1 MEKVRLFE
9 EFPEVS
15 TKDWLE
21 KIEADLKGADFN
33 KKLVWHSAEGFDVM
47 PFYRREDLEKLKHID
62 SLPGEFPFVRGN
74 HPDGNKWLVRQNIV
88 VTDFA
93 EANKKALDILMKGVE
108 SLGFIIADP
117 ESVSED
123 NFKQLLKDI
132 HLNSIEISFLTN
144 GKALEILDIL
154 KQIVSRENHDP
165 ADLRGGIE
173 ADPLGRLMLNGTLCV
188 TEEAGFD
195 YLAKLTSAAETLP
208 SLKTINLNAS
218 NFRNAGAGVVQEL
231 GFAISMAAE
240 YLAQLTSR
248 GVDAGYAASKIRFS
262 FGIGS
267 DYFIEIAKL
276 RAARLLWSA
285 LLKGFDPGS
294 AENVRMSIHS
304 VTSEWNKTIFDP
316 YVNMLRTQTEAMSAV
331 IGGTDS
337 LTVEPYDA
345 AFRKPAD
352 FSERIA
358 RNQQLLLR
366 EEAYLD
372 KVADPSAGS
381 YYIEKL
387 TDLIAGAAWKLFV
400 DIESEGGFLEA
411 LRKGK
416 IQSIIST
423 SAAEKKKEV
432 ATRKRTFVG
441 TNQFPNASESIPSGT
456 DQSIAFR
463 EKPSGD
469 DLTVAPVTLVRGAE
483 EFEKIRIETALAA
496 KRPSA
501 FLFPIGNPAMR
512 RARAQFAAGF
522 FGSAGYTVIDNSGF
536 GSVEE
541 GLEIFRKAGAE
552 VLVICSSDEEYMQFA
567 PAIRSVVNDS
577 TIIVIAGNPASAE
590 ELKAAG
596 LNHFIHLRSDV
607 PDLLRLFNTKLG
619 INLPTE
625 ENRK

>member
-1 MEKVRLFE
+1 MEKIRLFE
-9 EFPEVS
+9 EFPDIS

-33 KKLVWHSAEGFDVM
+33 KKMVWHTAEGFDAR

-62 SLPGEFPFVRGN
+62 SLPGQFPYIRGY

-88 VTDFA
+88 VTDFDA
-93 EANKKALDILMKGVE
+93 ANKKALDILMKGVE
-108 SLGFIIADP
+108 SLGFIINDP
-117 ESVSED
+117 ESISED
-123 NFKQLLKDI
+123 NLKRLLKDI

-154 KQIVSRENHDP
+154 KQIVTSGSSDP
-165 ADLRGGIE
+165 ADLSGGIE
-173 ADPLGRLMLNGTLCV
+173 ADPLGRLMLNGTLCIP
-188 TEEAGFD
+188 EEAGFD
-195 YLAKLTSAAETLP
+195 YLAKLTSAAESLP
-208 SLKTINLNAS
+208 SLKTIHLKAS
-218 NFRNAGAGVVQEL
+218 NFRNGGAGVVQEL
-231 GFAISMAAE
+231 GFAISSAGE

-248 GVDAGYAASKIRFS
+248 GLDAGYAASKIRFS

-294 AENVRMSIHS
+294 AENVRMSIHC

-345 AFRKPAD
+345 AFRIPDD

-358 RNQQLLLR
+358 CNQQLLLR

-381 YYIEKL
+381 YYIEYL
-387 TDLIAGAAWKLFV
+387 TNLVADAAWKLFV
-400 DIESEGGFLEA
+400 DIEAEGGFLEA

-416 IQSIIST
+416 IQSIIAA
-423 SAAEKKKEV
+423 SAAEKKKEI

-441 TNQFPNASESIPSGT
+441 TNQFPNASESIPSGV
-456 DQSIAFR
+456 DLSIAFR

-469 DLTVAPVTLVRGAE
+469 DLTVEPVTLVRGAE
-483 EFEKIRIETALAA
+483 DFERIRIETALAP
-496 KRPSA
+496 KRPSV
-501 FLFPIGNPAMR
+501 FLFPIGNQAMR

-522 FGSAGYTVIDNSGF
+522 FGSAGYTIIDNNGF

-541 GLEIFRKAGAE
+541 GLETFRKKPVE

-567 PAIRSVVNDS
+567 PAIRSGLNDS

-596 LNHFIHLRSDV
+596 LNYFIHLRSDV
-607 PDLLRLFNTKLG
+607 PDLIRIFNTKLG
-619 INLPTE
+619 INLTKG